1 MNEKTMSK
9 QELEIILEVDELG
22 NFNLEVVNGDGKNC
36 LQATQKLEKVLGVVN
51 DRKFKPEVRQNQKIN
66 QTNKLIN

>member
-1 MNEKTMSK
+1 MKK

-36 LQATQKLEKVLGVVN
+36 LQATQKLEKVLGVVHKRN
-51 DRKFKPEVRQNQKIN
+51 FKPEVRQNEKIN
-66 QTNKLIN
+66 QTNKLKN